1 MIQHRQ
7 SAALAFIVLLMIF
20 NSCGDLLMARTMRTI
35 GDVDVLRRKAGI
47 LAVARAVL
55 SSTTFY
61 GALFCMAA
69 GFYSLLTALSLGDL
83 SFVVPA
89 QSSLTFLSN
98 LVGAKFFLKEHVD
111 HRRWIAGTVVMCGIV
126 LLKAS

>member
-1 MIQHRQ
+1 MIEHRQ

-35 GDVDVLRRKAGI
+35 GDVDVLRRKAGV

-55 SSTTFY
+55 SSSTFY
-61 GALFCMAA
+61 GALFCMAG
-69 GFYSLLTALSLGDL
+69 GFYSLLTALSFGDL

-89 QSSLTFLSN
+89 QSSLTFLAN
-98 LVGAKFFLKEHVD
+98 LLGAKFFLKEHVD
-111 HRRWIAGTVVMCGIV
+111 RRRWIAGTIVMCGIV
-126 LLKAS
+126 LLKGN

>member
-1 MIQHRQ
+1 MIEHRQ

-20 NSCGDLLMARTMRTI
+20 NSCGDLLMAKTMRTI
-35 GDVDVLRRKAGI
+35 GDVDVFRKRAGI

-55 SSTTFY
+55 SRATFY

-69 GFYSLLTALSLGDL
+69 GFYSLLTALSFGDL
-83 SFVVPA
+83 SFVIPA

-98 LVGAKFFLKEHVD
+98 LFGAKFFLKEHVD
-111 HRRWIAGTVVMCGIV
+111 RRRWIAGTIVMCGIV